1 MEMWLILIDRG
12 LKWVDGMGWRLL
24 DETIACTVI
33 PGIIGA
39 TWG

>member
-24 DETIACTVI
+24 YETIACTVI
-33 PGIIGA
+33 PGVIGA
-39 TWG
+39 NR

>member
-24 DETIACTVI
+24 DETIASTVI
-33 PGIIGA
+33 PGVIGA
-39 TWG
+39 YR